1 MAGRGGLGMAGPNT
15 REGGRA
21 GEGLAVGRLARLD
34 WESRFE
40 RVTIS
45 IALGFGVLATL
56 VFVAGLLRLMT
67 IPVFL
72 ILVIPAAAVGL
83 TSLRKGVTP
92 DEGAVRSRFARGA
105 LVLLVVCG
113 VLNVAGALAPPSFI
127 DALIYHLFAPPA

>member
-1 MAGRGGLGMAGPNT
+1 MLSYLFWLSVAALIALATAGY
-15 REGGRA
+15 
-21 GEGLAVGRLARLD
+21 GLAVARLARLD

-113 VLNVAGALAPPSFI
+113 ALNVAGALPLAVSGRRRCSR
-127 DALIYHLFAPPA
+127 PAWGC